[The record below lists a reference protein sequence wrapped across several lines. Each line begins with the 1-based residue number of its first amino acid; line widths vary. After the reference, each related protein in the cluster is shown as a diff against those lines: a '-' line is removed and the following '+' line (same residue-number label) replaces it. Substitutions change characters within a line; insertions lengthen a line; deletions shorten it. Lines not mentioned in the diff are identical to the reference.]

1 LLDDARA
8 VLIGRVDAIF
18 CRNVLIYLDLETR
31 QKVVRMFYDRL
42 HPGGFLMLGHSE
54 SLLHM
59 QTNFET
65 VQVDGVLAYRK
76 PMSASALEAR
86 R

>member
-1 LLDDARA
+1 
-8 VLIGRVDAIF
+8 
-18 CRNVLIYLDLETR
+18 
-31 QKVVRMFYDRL
+31 MFYDRL

-76 PMSASALEAR
+76 PVSANALEAR